1 MVKGPRRSLPP
12 GPLLAGFRAA
22 AGGGPNLL
30 PDAVRTAAGRWLH
43 AAFLDAADDAALA
56 AELFA
61 FSSAVHPFP
70 LHPPAADRRVRFARH
85 AANHLLRGQDPLPE
99 RLARCATPGEAYFVP
114 GLGLTFWTA
123 VVKALDPDRLPLWC
137 PATDAGLVRLGLL
150 SDSPT
155 GIGPRFAAVLRG
167 YAAVGALPAGRADD
181 FLERVGRM

>member
-61 FSSAVHPFP
+61 FSSAVHPIP

-85 AANHLLRGQDPLPE
+85 AVNHLLRGQDQLPE
-99 RLARCATPGEAYFVP
+99 RLARCATTGEAYFDR
-114 GLGLTFWTA
+114 GHGLTFWTA

-137 PATDAGLVRLGLL
+137 PATERGLVRLGIA
-150 SDSPT
+150 SESSA
-155 GIGPRFAAVLRG
+155 GVAARFDAVLRG
-167 YAAVGALPAGRADD
+167 
-181 FLERVGRM
+181 